1 METNRM
7 TCRAAARRTLIGI
20 AAGLSMAGMADVAAA
35 QAETVTIDVNDRAAV
50 ETIVREYILKNPEI
64 ITEALAILQEHEEL
78 AELERQRVAL
88 VTRQDEIFNSQS
100 PIMGNP
106 NGDVTLVEFFDYQCS
121 YCKRVLDDV
130 FAVTEDDPGLRVV
143 FKDLPILGPA
153 SAVAARAALAARN
166 QGLYT
171 EYHNALMGHR
181 GQLSEQ
187 VIFDIAADVRLN
199 VDRLRRDME
208 APEIREELNANIRLA
223 QQLGIRGTP
232 AFVIGDQ
239 IVPGA
244 HSLQEIEAFIERARS
259 S

>member
-20 AAGLSMAGMADVAAA
+20 AAGLSLAGMTDIVAARA
-35 QAETVTIDVNDRAAV
+35 DTVTIDVNDRAAV

-64 ITEALAILQEHEEL
+64 ITEALTILQDREEM
-78 AELERQRVAL
+78 AELERQREMLVA
-88 VTRQDEIFNSQS
+88 RQDQIFNSQS

-106 NGDVTLVEFFDYQCS
+106 NGDVTLVEFFDYQCG

-130 FAVTEDDPGLRVV
+130 FAVTEDDPGLRVI

-153 SAVAARAALAARN
+153 STVAARAALAARN

-187 VIFDIAADVRLN
+187 IIFDIAGDVRLD
-199 VDRLRRDME
+199 VDRLRRDMD
-208 APEIREELNANIRLA
+208 APEIRDEINANLRLA

-232 AFVIGDQ
+232 AFVIGDE

-244 HSLQEIEAFIERARS
+244 RSLQEIEAFIERARS